1 MKKFIFIFAALFLGL
16 SQTNAQEIYVDNFTA
31 PAGGYQTF
39 DVKYKT
45 GGKTIVGYIFKFEL
59 PEGLSL
65 VTESDKAIYSYGSGN
80 SDFDVK
86 TTATGVQASP
96 SSKTS
101 QLSGEE
107 GTLLT
112 LTLKVSNP
120 LKAGDTREVKV
131 YDASLTSKVTNS
143 DGTASYFDNDTDPFN
158 FTVTIN
164 NQWVL
169 DEASAALPQASGGE
183 VDVLVKRTIAANQWS
198 TICLP
203 FDMWADQVETVFGAD
218 SQFATFTGYTK
229 DGSTPSNK
237 QTFTAESIK
246 LNFTT
251 HDWSETASDG
261 IFANTPYLVKV
272 SKDIDEFVVE
282 GVEINPSENVDVQVK
297 QNGTTGRVCGHF
309 YGTECA
315 GKIIPEYGLFLSGN
329 NFHYSKG
336 KTKIKGFRGYFV
348 LNDILA
354 DLASPGVKIYVD
366 GDATSIDGIGFQ
378 QNIDG
383 VYDLSGRKIKI
394 EGNDLNKLQ
403 KGVYIIDGK
412 KVTIK

>member
-39 DVKYKT
+39 DVKYRT

-120 LKAGDTREVKV
+120 LKAGDTPKVKV
-131 YDASLTSKVTNS
+131 YDASLTSKVINS
-143 DGTASYFDNDTDPFN
+143 DGTASYSDNDTDPFN

-183 VDVLVKRTIAANQWS
+183 VNVLVKRTIPANQWS

-203 FDMWADQVETVFGAD
+203 FEMWADQVETVFGAD
-218 SQFATFTGYTK
+218 AKFATFTGYTK
-229 DGSTPSNK
+229 DGGTPSSK
-237 QTFTAESIK
+237 QAFTAQNIK
-246 LNFTT
+246 LNFET
-251 HDWSETASDG
+251 HDWIANDG
-261 IFANTPYLVKV
+261 IYANTPYLVKL
-272 SKDIDEFVVE
+272 SKDIEEFVVE

-297 QNGTTGRVCGHF
+297 QNGTSGRVCGHF

-315 GKIIPEYGLFLSGN
+315 GKIIPEYGLFLNSGN
-329 NFHYSKG
+329 FYYSKG
-336 KTKIKGFRGYFV
+336 KTKIKAFRGYFV
-348 LNDILA
+348 LNDVLA
-354 DLASPGVKIYVD
+354 DLSSASVKVNVD
-366 GDATSIDGIGFQ
+366 GEATSIDGMHIQ
-378 QNIDG
+378 YATDG
-383 VYDLSGRKIKI
+383 VYDLSGRKIKLQD
-394 EGNDLNKLQ
+394 GDLNKLQ